1 MEGALAS
8 VSDAALVA
16 MRCRTS
22 LDEPDTVTGSTP
34 SARSWPA
41 ACASRCARSARR
53 PPSAPADALA
63 ELARARGCLL
73 EAGGQLDDALDAGAT
88 PILLAGDGAIAL
100 ATLPTVARRRPDARV
115 LWFDAHACFQVPDG
129 AMGPGLERT
138 ALAGACGRWAS
149 GWPDRMTAERL
160 VLCGVRAMDDAE
172 RAGLAEGPVRV
183 IGTTLETLVHL
194 QHALDGAPT
203 YIHLDV
209 DVLDEAAMPLA
220 APVPGGLTEEK
231 LLDLLDAVADACEVV
246 GIEVCGFAP
255 GGAREAELAEVIGT
269 ALHRCCRRP
278 TLDGGPG
285 HLTK

>member
-1 MEGALAS
+1 MN
-8 VSDAALVA
+8 DAALVA

-22 LDEPDTVTGSTP
+22 LDEPDTVTGLDALGEELARRLRVPVRAIGTP
-34 SARSWPA
+34 SADP
-41 ACASRCARSARR
+41 
-53 PPSAPADALA
+53 PADALA

-73 EAGGQLDDALDAGAT
+73 EAGGQVDDALDAGAT
-88 PILLAGDGAIAL
+88 PVLLAGDGAIAL

-138 ALAGACGRWAS
+138 ALAGACGRWES
-149 GWPDRMTAERL
+149 GWPEALDTDRL
-160 VLCGVRAMDDAE
+160 VLCGVRTMNDAE
-172 RAGLAEGPVRV
+172 RAGLADGSVRV

-209 DVLDEAAMPLA
+209 DVLDEAAMPVA
-220 APVPGGLTEEK
+220 APVPGGLPEEK
-231 LLDLLDAVADACEVV
+231 LLDLLDAVADSCEVV

-255 GGAREAELAEVIGT
+255 GGAREAELAEAIGT
-269 ALHRCCRRP
+269 ALHP
-278 TLDGGPG
+278 LLPSAGAA
-285 HLTK
+285 